1 MGAATLSSRAIIGE
15 YYRALE
21 QDAGAL
27 WVPGIS
33 SYFTSDQDV
42 ETYPWLGQAP
52 VLRQWVGGRN
62 PVGFRESGISIQNQH
77 FEATIDILVKDLR
90 RDKTRQVF
98 ARIQEL
104 AARTNAHW
112 ASQLSTL
119 IVNAESTAC
128 YDGQFYYDT
137 DHEEG
142 SSGAQSNDIGV
153 DISTM
158 PAGVTGTTT
167 APSIEEM
174 QFAVMK
180 GMQAILS
187 FKDDQGEPMNEM
199 AENFLVMVP
208 VSLWMIASSAFARP
222 VTDVNQ
228 LVPSNLNIS
237 VVANA
242 RLSAWTAQF
251 AIFRTDSNVGSFIRQ
266 EETAVDLKAKA
277 EGSEYEF
284 DNDSHQYGVDT
295 WRNSGYGMWQNSC
308 LVTMT

>member
-1 MGAATLSSRAIIGE
+1 MGASTLSSRAIIGE

-21 QDAGAL
+21 QDTGSL

-33 SYFTSDQDV
+33 SYFQSDQDV

-52 VLRQWVGGRN
+52 MLRQWIGGRN

-77 FEATIDILVKDLR
+77 FEATIDVLVKDLR
-90 RDKTRQVF
+90 RDKTGQVMT
-98 ARIQEL
+98 RIREL

-137 DHEEG
+137 DHEEAD
-142 SSGAQSNDIGV
+142 SGAQSNDISV

-158 PAGVTGTTT
+158 PAGVAGTTT
-167 APSIEEM
+167 APSVEEM

-180 GMQAILS
+180 GIQAILS

-208 VSLWMIASSAFARP
+208 VSLWIIASSAFNRP
-222 VTDVNQ
+222 VTDINQ

-251 AIFRTDSNVGSFIRQ
+251 ALFRTDSAVGSFIRQ